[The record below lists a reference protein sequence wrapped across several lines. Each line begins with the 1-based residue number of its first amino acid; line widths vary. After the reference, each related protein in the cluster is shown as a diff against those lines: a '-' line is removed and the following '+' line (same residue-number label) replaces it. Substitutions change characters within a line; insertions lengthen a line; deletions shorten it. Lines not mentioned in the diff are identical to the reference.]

1 MTASRQTILQRL
13 VVFLVLAMAVLYSGD
28 FISLHLRMRHTT
40 ATDPFETLTAPRV
53 LAIPEKGNKTE
64 YQIDAENPM
73 QTVTCVHALFPHNGY
88 STCWQ
93 VQRTLHQP
101 VPM

>member
-1 MTASRQTILQRL
+1 MTRSTQTILLRL
-13 VVFLVLAMAVLYSGD
+13 AVCLVIAMAAVYAGD
-28 FISLHLRMRHTT
+28 SISLRLRMRHTT

-53 LAIPEKGNKTE
+53 LAISEKGNKTE
-64 YQIDAENPM
+64 YQIDVESPT